1 MGFSLKEFKIL
12 YNKINEIANEHNIDY
27 GITVEKFLNDLDNY
41 DDYLTLKDKV
51 ESLNQEISRLNTQ
64 ITNQRKNIYAQ
75 QNIGSALQNLLKMG
89 LSETDVLEINSILSS
104 YGFDYYN
111 INKDILNKQSLITDL
126 SIYKNIKLAIR
137 EYERK
142 KGELSSKI
150 TELENQKTNVQYYLN
165 FLIMIAYK
173 FGDLQ
178 LLIKKASLEKPQIIF
193 ICLLYNSLINEDK
206 NLSEKNDD
214 PNKVQDQNE
223 NNDNQDQNNEID
235 HKEL

>member
-1 MGFSLKEFKIL
+1 M
-12 YNKINEIANEHNIDY
+12 
-27 GITVEKFLNDLDNY
+27 DNY

-51 ESLNQEISRLNTQ
+51 EILKQEISRLNIQ

-75 QNIGSALQNLLKMG
+75 QNIGFALQNLLKMG

-104 YGFDYYN
+104 YGFDYDN

-126 SIYKNIKLAIR
+126 YKYRNIKLAIR
-137 EYERK
+137 ENEIK
-142 KGELSSKI
+142 KGELISRI
-150 TELENQKTNVQYYLN
+150 TELENQKANLQYYLN
-165 FLIMIAYK
+165 FLIMIVYK

-178 LLIKKASLEKPQIIF
+178 LLIKKASMEKPQIIF

-223 NNDNQDQNNEID
+223 NNDNQDQNN
-235 HKEL
+235 